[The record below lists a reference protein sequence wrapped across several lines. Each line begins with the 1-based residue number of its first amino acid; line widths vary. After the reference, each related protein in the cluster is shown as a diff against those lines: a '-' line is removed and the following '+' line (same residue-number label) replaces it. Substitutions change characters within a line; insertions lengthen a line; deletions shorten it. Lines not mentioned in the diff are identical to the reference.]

1 MAHILKKIAY
11 LLFEGVI
18 VTLLVF
24 NLATLYPIPYLGSVA
39 NHYTVPY
46 VRLWLP
52 LLAVVFL
59 VSLFLA
65 LRHQKS
71 HWHLVN
77 AAIALISFLC
87 GAYIVLSIETN
98 LNHLGA
104 DVSFLKSYQ
113 AEENPG
119 VSVDVKSYAK
129 SPYGDLK
136 LNVYYTK
143 NKIKDKPVLIFI
155 HGGGWVAGHRSSH
168 AYYWQSFAKDD
179 YVVFSLDYDLSN
191 RKRHLSDLTEKQLAE
206 GFAWVKKHAKD
217 YGGSTDRLAVTGIS
231 AGGNL
236 ALELAYKINNGIYKE
251 VGGRPLPK
259 VSAVAASYPVA
270 DPQTFYENDDPI
282 KGDTAKAMVLSY
294 FGGRPDQMPEKY
306 AERTPKNAV
315 STKTPPTLLIAGQR
329 DTLVPQEATYHLS
342 EVLTKHGIPNKLVI
356 IPFTNHAFDRV
367 DGNLGSQAYLHL
379 TKDWFKEQLQKP

>member
-1 MAHILKKIAY
+1 M
-11 LLFEGVI
+11 
-18 VTLLVF
+18 VF

-143 NKIKDKPVLIFI
+143 NKVKDKPVLIFI

-236 ALELAYKINNGIYKE
+236 ALELAYKINNGSYKE

-342 EVLTKHGIPNKLVI
+342 EVLTKHGISNKLVI

-379 TKDWFKEQLQKP
+379 TKAWFKEQLQKP